1 MGRGDRYLNYFM
13 TLLKQTFCPSRLTC
27 MDYIN
32 SLPCPLASVWVQPV
46 GCPVRRSK
54 RRRVRSG
61 YLYSW
66 LLPCKVSSSCSCP
79 LTKRT
84 LVFTRQPIL
93 KLFLFLLT
101 EFCWFLF
108 TLAPLGIGVV
118 TVPSL
123 LTLGFHSILPLS
135 L

>member
-1 MGRGDRYLNYFM
+1 M

-61 YLYSW
+61 CLYSW

-101 EFCWFLF
+101 EFYWLLF
-108 TLAPLGIGVV
+108 TLVPLGTGVV
-118 TVPSL
+118 NSSKTVNFGFPLYSAPIFVLLVSL
-123 LTLGFHSILPLS
+123 
-135 L
+135 